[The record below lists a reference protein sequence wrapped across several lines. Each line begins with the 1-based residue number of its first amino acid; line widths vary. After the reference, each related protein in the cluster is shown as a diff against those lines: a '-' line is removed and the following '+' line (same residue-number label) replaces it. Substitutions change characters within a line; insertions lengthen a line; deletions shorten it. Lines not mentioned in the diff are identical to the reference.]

1 MTLQQFNTYAADN
14 KKTIVNTI
22 NEYGNTLYG
31 IEVSKGCYYY
41 FGEMN
46 NGNCSFKYAESKK
59 GKYSHFKATSAAM
72 TIILKAEGIY

>member
-22 NEYGNTLYG
+22 NEYGDTLYG

-41 FGEMN
+41 FGEQN
-46 NGNCSFKYAESKK
+46 NGNWSFRYAESRNKR
-59 GKYSHFKATSAAM
+59 YSHFKATSAAM
-72 TIILKAEGIY
+72 KIACKAEGIY